1 MNVYEVLIRPMIT
14 EKSTLLAESGKYIFQ
29 VASGANK
36 QLVKAAVQKTFG
48 VKVVDVNTAVIRG
61 KRKRYGIRI
70 KNMPDVNNAGV
81 TLRAG
86 DKITIIEGV

>member
-70 KNMPDVNNAGV
+70 KKMPDVKKAVV